1 MNPQIVLIVSWSV
14 IILAAIL
21 IEVSTIALT
30 SVWFA
35 LGGIV
40 ALILAIFDVNFGW
53 QVLAFV
59 VVSTAALLATRPIAK
74 KMNTKDVIH
83 TNADKIIQMVGVV
96 TKTIPAGEIG
106 EIKVNSELWRA
117 KSLDADDIEVGEKV
131 IVNNLDGNKVI
142 VSRANKKE
150 NEELEIL

>member
-1 MNPQIVLIVSWSV
+1 MNPYIVCIIAWSV
-14 IILAAIL
+14 VVVAAIL
-21 IEVSTIALT
+21 IEISTITLT

-35 LGGIV
+35 LGAVV
-40 ALILAIFDVNFGW
+40 ALILAIFEIEFLW
-53 QVLAFV
+53 QLLAFV
-59 VVSTAALLATRPIAK
+59 GISAIALLATRPLAK

-106 EIKVNSELWRA
+106 EVRVNSEVWRA
-117 KSLDADDIEVGEKV
+117 KSMDSEDIEEGEKI

-142 VSRANKKE
+142 VSRIKK
-150 NEELEIL
+150 NEDVEVL

>member
-1 MNPQIVLIVSWSV
+1 MNPYIVCIIAWSV
-14 IILAAIL
+14 VIVAAIL
-21 IEVSTIALT
+21 IEISTITLT

-35 LGGIV
+35 LGAVV
-40 ALILAIFDVNFGW
+40 ALILAIFEIEFLW
-53 QVLAFV
+53 QLLAFV
-59 VVSTAALLATRPIAK
+59 GISAIALLATRPIAK

-106 EIKVNSELWRA
+106 EVRVNSEVWRA
-117 KSLDADDIEVGEKV
+117 KSMDSEDIEEGEKI

-142 VSRANKKE
+142 VSRIKK
-150 NEELEIL
+150 NEDVEVL

>member
-117 KSLDADDIEVGEKV
+117 KSLDAEDIEVGEKV